1 MELSEKLVRGEGNF
15 VDDISMPGMLYLGF
29 ARSQYARARLLKV
42 SAGSLAERLLTHK
55 DVKFD
60 VASAGEGAMKGFE
73 NLAHPVLAED
83 FVGYVG
89 QPIAAV
95 YADDPYTAEDLID
108 SVDIEYEPM
117 KALVDP
123 LEALNADPIY
133 PGLKSNAFV
142 DRMFGEDFTPDSSDI
157 VIEKRMVN
165 RRIATNPI
173 EPRGIVTAYDG
184 DKLTVWTGTQ
194 SAHSI
199 RGGLCE
205 AMGLPEDRVRV
216 VQMDTGG
223 AFGLKGGIFP
233 EYIVAAQ
240 LAIKERRPVKWIETR
255 REHLM
260 ASRPGR
266 GAWANLK
273 LYASKSGKINGLKG
287 DIIVDNG
294 AFTGGSG
301 AFSPMFIT
309 RQLAGPY
316 QLDNAYV
323 RAMSVLTNKAPQGP
337 YRGAGRPEA
346 MYFIERLMDGLADEL
361 KMDPVDLRAINAAK
375 QTYTSP
381 LGMQVE
387 RSDQFLE
394 AARKELNYDMYRGKQ
409 NVGFAFIILYHATAG
424 GESARIQV
432 KDGKLRVWTG
442 GNAHGQRH
450 DVFINTL
457 LKEELGVSSDLI
469 EHMKGDTDQIEDG
482 VGAWGS
488 RSSMVLSSA
497 VIMAARKIKEQ
508 VEKENGKFTIDGLLD
523 GNWDAYEFFK
533 YDTTESSL
541 GANLVTADVDDYGRV
556 KVKECLSYYDAGRV
570 LDPDN
575 ARGQNAGGAVQ
586 GIGQTLSE
594 ELAFDEDG
602 LPLIT
607 SISDAGVLSAD
618 LVPRF
623 GIKFHKSESPL
634 PSRAKGIGEAP
645 TIGVPIALSRAI
657 ELSTGLTIDETPI
670 RPDYLLSARKD

>member
-1 MELSEKLVRGEGNF
+1 MELSEKLVRGEGRF

-29 ARSQYARARLLKV
+29 ARSQYARAKLLKV
-42 SAGSLAERLLTHK
+42 SGGLTHR

-73 NLAHPVLAED
+73 ALAHPVLAD
-83 FVGYVG
+83 GFVGYVG

-95 YADDPYTAEDLID
+95 YSDNPYEAEDLID

-123 LEALNADPIY
+123 EEAIKASPLY
-133 PGLKSNAFV
+133 PGIKSNAIV
-142 DRMFGEDFTPDSSDI
+142 DRMFGEDFTPSSDDI
-157 VIEKRMVN
+157 VIEKKMVN
-165 RRIATNPI
+165 RRVATNPI

-184 DKLTVWTGTQ
+184 DKLTVWIGTQ

-199 RGGLCE
+199 KEGLCE
-205 AMGLPEDRVRV
+205 AMGLAKEQVRI
-216 VQMDTGG
+216 VQVDTGG

-233 EYIVAAQ
+233 EYIVASY
-240 LAIKERRPVKWIETR
+240 LAMKEKRPVKWIETR

-266 GAWANLK
+266 GASANLK
-273 LYASKSGKINGLKG
+273 LYAKRNGRITGLKG
-287 DIIVDNG
+287 DVIVDNG

-301 AFSPMFIT
+301 EFSPMFIA

-346 MYFIERLMDGLADEL
+346 MYFIERMMDGLADEL
-361 KMDPVDLRAINAAK
+361 KMDPVDLRAINAARE
-375 QTYTSP
+375 TYTSP
-381 LGMQVE
+381 LGMRVE

-394 AARKELNYDMYRGKQ
+394 AARKELNYDMYKGKS

-424 GESARIQV
+424 GESARIQA
-432 KDGKLRVWTG
+432 KDGKIRVWTG

-450 DVFINTL
+450 DIFIKML
-457 LKEELGVSSDLI
+457 LKEEFGVDEDLV
-469 EHMKGDTDQIEDG
+469 EVMKGDTDQLEDG
-482 VGAWGS
+482 IGAWGS

-497 VIMAARKIKEQ
+497 VIVAARKIKDQ
-508 VEKENGKFTIDGLLD
+508 IVKENGKYTLNALLD
-523 GNWDAYEFFK
+523 GSWDTYEFYK
-533 YDTTESSL
+533 YDQTESSL

-556 KVKECLSYYDAGRV
+556 RVNECLSYYDAGRV

-618 LVPRF
+618 LLPRF
-623 GIKFHKSESPL
+623 GIKFHKSESAL

-657 ELSTGLTIDETPI
+657 ELSTGLPIDETPI

>member
-1 MELSEKLVRGEGNF
+1 MELSEKLVRGEGRF
-15 VDDISMPGMLYLGF
+15 VDDISMPGMLHLGF
-29 ARSQYARARLLKV
+29 ARSPYARAKILSIKGENV
-42 SAGSLAERLLTHK
+42 LTHN
-55 DVKFD
+55 DVVFD

-73 NLAHPVLAED
+73 HLAHPVLAKD

-95 YADDPYTAEDLID
+95 YSDSQYTAEDLID

-123 LEALNADPIY
+123 EDAMKAEPLF

-142 DRMFGEDFTPDSSDI
+142 DKYYGEDFTPGSSDL
-157 VIEKRMVN
+157 VIEKTMIN

-184 DKLTVWTGTQ
+184 DKLTIWTGTQ

-199 RGGLCE
+199 KGGICE
-205 AMGLPEDRVRV
+205 AMGLASDKVRV

-240 LAIKERRPVKWIETR
+240 LAIKEKRPVKWIETR

-266 GAWANLK
+266 GAMAKLK
-273 LYASKSGKINGLKG
+273 LYADKSGKITGLKG
-287 DIIVDNG
+287 DVIVDNG

-301 AFSPMFIT
+301 AFSPMFIAK
-309 RQLAGPY
+309 QLAGPY
-316 QLDNAYV
+316 QLDHAYV

-361 KMDPVDLRAINAAK
+361 KMDPLDLRAINAAK
-375 QTYTSP
+375 QAYTSP
-381 LGMQVE
+381 LGFPVE
-387 RSDQFLE
+387 KSDDFLA
-394 AARKELNYDMYRGKQ
+394 AARKELNYDMYRKQ
-409 NVGFAFIILYHATAG
+409 NAGFAFIILYHASSG
-424 GESARIQV
+424 GESARLQV
-432 KDGKLRVWTG
+432 KDGRIRVWTG

-457 LKEELGVSSDLI
+457 LKEELGVESDVV
-469 EHMKGDTDQIEDG
+469 EHMKGDTDQLEDG

-497 VIMAARKIKEQ
+497 IIVAARKLKEQ
-508 VEKENGKFTIDGLLD
+508 VEKANGKYTIQGMLGGDFD
-523 GNWDAYEFFK
+523 SYEFFN
-533 YDTTESSL
+533 YDKMESSL

-556 KVKECLSYYDAGRV
+556 RVKECLSYYDAGRV
-570 LDPDN
+570 LDLDN

-602 LPLIT
+602 MPLIT

-618 LVPRF
+618 LVPKF
-623 GIKFHKSESPL
+623 HIKFHKSESQL
-634 PSRAKGIGEAP
+634 PSGAKGIGEAP

-657 ELSTGLTIDETPI
+657 ELSTGLPIDETPI
-670 RPDYLLSARKD
+670 RPDYLLKARRD